1 MDAAIRK
8 DEVLTDEQLD
18 NVTGGAP
25 EYVAYFNAAKA
36 AGIDTSNIRVD
47 SILGVITTN
56 PMKNAR

>member
-1 MDAAIRK
+1 MDAAIIK

-47 SILGVITTN
+47 SILGVVTN
-56 PMKNAR
+56 NPAKNIR

>member
-8 DEVLTDEQLD
+8 DEILTDEQLD

-47 SILGVITTN
+47 GILGLQIISTT
-56 PMKNAR
+56 KNK

>member
-1 MDAAIRK
+1 MDAAIIK

-47 SILGVITTN
+47 GILGLVKTN
-56 PMKNAR
+56 PTKNAR

>member
-8 DEVLTDEQLD
+8 DEVLTDDQLD

-36 AGIDTSNIRVD
+36 AGIDTSKIRVD
-47 SILGVITTN
+47 NILGVVKTN
-56 PMKNAR
+56 PAKNIR

>member
-1 MDAAIRK
+1 MDTAIRK

-56 PMKNAR
+56 PTKNAR